1 MVDFA
6 CDQDGSP
13 ILAVS
18 SLAIHSKV
26 RFFLFL
32 FAFMILYTKPFVLPF
47 HVHYAWM
54 PYNLVASLENKS
66 KPMCGRTKKYA

>member
-26 RFFLFL
+26 RYFYVSGIHCKAIHIYLFISKMHGIHL
-32 FAFMILYTKPFVLPF
+32 D
-47 HVHYAWM
+47 
-54 PYNLVASLENKS
+54 YNALQFTGAINKI
-66 KPMCGRTKKYA
+66 